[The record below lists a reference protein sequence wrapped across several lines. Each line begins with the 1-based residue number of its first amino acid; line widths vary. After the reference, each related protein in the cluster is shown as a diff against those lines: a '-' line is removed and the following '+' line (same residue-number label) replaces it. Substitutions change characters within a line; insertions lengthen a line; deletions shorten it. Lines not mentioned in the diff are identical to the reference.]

1 MEKSTFEAIA
11 RNLDNRLYS
20 GGLHFLIGITGT
32 GKSSIC
38 EIIQKN
44 NKSDAVY
51 FDVQADHSIENYAN
65 LVEKINLTNKHIVID
80 GLVIFK
86 EPGNK
91 VLDALIKHVHIKKM
105 GALILTQSFDDLS
118 YENINASSSVS
129 LISNLYPREIS
140 NVYLHS
146 VDIKNDINEKYRSLT
161 EFWMKYSR

>member
-1 MEKSTFEAIA
+1 
-11 RNLDNRLYS
+11 
-20 GGLHFLIGITGT
+20 
-32 GKSSIC
+32 C

-91 VLDALIKHVHIKKM
+91 VLDALVKHVHIKKM

-118 YENINASSSVS
+118 YEHINASSSVS

-161 EFWMKYSR
+161 EFWIKYSR

>member
-11 RNLDNRLYS
+11 SNLDNRLYS

-44 NKSDAVY
+44 NKSDAVF
-51 FDVQADHSIENYAN
+51 FDTQIDHSNESYQKLADDI
-65 LVEKINLTNKHIVID
+65 KTTNKHVVID
-80 GLVIFK
+80 GLLVCGAAGANVFDS
-86 EPGNK
+86 
-91 VLDALIKHVHIKKM
+91 VLDHVRTKKM

-118 YENINASSSVS
+118 WEHVNVASSVS
-129 LISNLYPREIS
+129 LISNLYPRENG

-146 VDIKNDINEKYRSLT
+146 VDIKNDVNEKYESLK
-161 EFWMKYSR
+161 EFWMKYWR